1 MLWGAPYA
9 LLLAVGAI
17 PLIFFLHSLKP
28 RGVKINTTALFIW
41 ERVLKER
48 PLATR
53 LGWLL
58 RKNLL
63 LLLQLIAAAILIAA
77 LADPSLIYFGASAG
91 DTVVVVDLSA
101 SMKAKGKSV
110 TRFEAARRE
119 FLSLVDALPT
129 GRKIMLIGAGP
140 QARLIVPLTADK
152 ARLREAGRNL
162 AATDAPGRVNDA
174 ILLAHAFL
182 KRGSSDRVV
191 VISDGAF
198 AGAEEFT
205 RPAAHLRFIKV
216 EGGTENVGIVAFEVR
231 RHPDRPAP
239 VEVMVHVKNFTAKA
253 ARVLL
258 TLTLGEKELAREV
271 IEIEAEGRKVLI
283 YPLDGNVT
291 GALVARLEIADDF
304 TTDNQAYL

>member
-63 LLLQLIAAAILIAA
+63 LLLQLVAAAILIAA
-77 LADPSLIYFGASAG
+77 LADPSLIYFGAGAG

-119 FLSLVDALPT
+119 FLSLVDALPS
-129 GRKIMLIGAGP
+129 GRKMMLIGAGP

-162 AATDAPGRVNDA
+162 AATDAPGRGHDA
-174 ILLAHAFL
+174 IPLPPAFL
-182 KRGSSDRVV
+182 QRGSSGPALG
-191 VISDGAF
+191 ISG
-198 AGAEEFT
+198 
-205 RPAAHLRFIKV
+205 
-216 EGGTENVGIVAFEVR
+216 
-231 RHPDRPAP
+231 
-239 VEVMVHVKNFTAKA
+239 
-253 ARVLL
+253 
-258 TLTLGEKELAREV
+258 
-271 IEIEAEGRKVLI
+271 
-283 YPLDGNVT
+283 
-291 GALVARLEIADDF
+291 
-304 TTDNQAYL
+304 

>member
-9 LLLAVGAI
+9 LLLAVGGV

-48 PLATR
+48 PLAPR

-119 FLSLVDALPT
+119 FLFLVDALPS

-140 QARLIVPLTADK
+140 QARLIVPLTAAK
-152 ARLREAGRNL
+152 VRLREAGRNL

-198 AGAEEFT
+198 AGAGEVT
-205 RPAAHLRFIKV
+205 RPAAPSRFLKV
-216 EGGTENVGIVAFEVR
+216 RGVAEC
-231 RHPDRPAP
+231 
-239 VEVMVHVKNFTAKA
+239 
-253 ARVLL
+253 
-258 TLTLGEKELAREV
+258 
-271 IEIEAEGRKVLI
+271 
-283 YPLDGNVT
+283 T
-291 GALVARLEIADDF
+291 G
-304 TTDNQAYL
+304 